1 MVKSFRKSAD
11 LMKLMNKKKWIK
23 PVLAILL
30 VAAFSGVPCC
40 ELNAVELSQLKM
52 TSPGSGQTIN
62 TDKMTVTVK
71 PAAAVPVAS
80 AQPLGITTDKLTVS
94 LKPPASAPVSAAGQP
109 TVITT
114 DKLTV
119 IVK

>member
-1 MVKSFRKSAD
+1 
-11 LMKLMNKKKWIK
+11 MKLRNKKKWIK

-30 VAAFSGVPCC
+30 VAAFSGVPCG
-40 ELNAVELSQLKM
+40 EANAVELAQLRT

-62 TDKMTVTVK
+62 TDKLTVTVK
-71 PAAAVPVAS
+71 PAAAVPVTS
-80 AQPLGITTDKLTVS
+80 AHPLGITTDKLTVS
-94 LKPPASAPVSAAGQP
+94 VKPPASAPVSAAGQP
-109 TVITT
+109 IVITT